1 MTKRFLISA
10 LSLAFTV
17 SVANADEPTKKV
29 KHILTYEEPK
39 PIVRVEPKYPID
51 AARQSREGW
60 TRLSFVVNE
69 KGHVNDVLLLES
81 SGSADLDRESIR
93 AVKKWK
99 YSPALENGQPIEQCL
114 NSVRMNFKM
123 KGSTTVGVSKKFK
136 RYYKKALAYMES
148 KNYSDM
154 MLTLDKI
161 KGMKSRHLSEN
172 NYYHLFLADYYK
184 EMNQPEKELE
194 HLNNVSTHAGLSDKL
209 SFSVLY
215 RRYNQ
220 QITTNRLSSAI
231 HTYKKLM
238 KSENA
243 QQYKDQLEQSLQD
256 ITKFIESPQDII
268 VSGDMG
274 TEDFWRHTLVRNSFS
289 LANIEGTLHKLD
301 VRCANKRHI
310 YSVEDNNTWNIPST
324 WKNCSIFLYGD
335 DKTTFKVVEHS

>member
-1 MTKRFLISA
+1 MTKQILLSVLTLA
-10 LSLAFTV
+10 LTTTAAY
-17 SVANADEPTKKV
+17 ANEPSKQV

-39 PIVRVEPKYPID
+39 PTVRVEPKYPIG

-69 KGHVNDVLLLES
+69 EGHVNDVLLLES
-81 SGSADLDRESIR
+81 SGSADFDRESIR

-99 YSPALENGQPIEQCL
+99 YSPALENGQPIEQCM

-123 KGSTTVGVSKKFK
+123 GGETTVGTSKKFK
-136 RYYKKALAYMES
+136 RYYKKALAFMES
-148 KNYSDM
+148 KDYNNM

-161 KGMKSRHLSEN
+161 KAMKNRHLSEN
-172 NYYHLFLADYYK
+172 NYYHLFLADHYK
-184 EMNQPEKELE
+184 KMNQPDKELE
-194 HLNNVSTHAGLSDKL
+194 HLNKVSTHAGLSDKL

-215 RRYNQ
+215 RRYNRQ
-220 QITTNRLSSAI
+220 VTTNRFSSAI
-231 HTYKKLM
+231 RTYKELIE
-238 KSENA
+238 SENA
-243 QQYKDQLEQSLQD
+243 QQYKAQLEQSLQD

-274 TEDFWRHTLVRNSFS
+274 TNDFWRHSLVRNSFS
-289 LANIEGTLHKLD
+289 LASIEGALHKLD

-310 YSVEDNNTWNIPST
+310 YTVEDNNTWNIPST

-335 DKTTFKVVEHS
+335 DNATFKVVEHS